1 MLLPGSPV
9 WPFRSAECQSCFRS
23 PCVQRVQEISVW
35 VLPFFCLIQKIWS
48 FFPKQNKIKFWK
60 HQNCLRCEVTCLC
73 CMVRKNPLSWG
84 FLTQGR
90 RGCLQYPGRLGCY
103 LDHSPVLFFA
113 LPQTLWVTY
122 MHTAITF
129 SFASLLSVKYY
140 YFFGGVNELIT
151 CKLLWDS
158 QKWDCLC
165 LLLLLL
171 QMRCWS

>member
-1 MLLPGSPV
+1 MCVKGS
-9 WPFRSAECQSCFRS
+9 RN
-23 PCVQRVQEISVW
+23 
-35 VLPFFCLIQKIWS
+35 LCLGTTIFLS
-48 FFPKQNKIKFWK
+48 YTENLVFFPQAEQNKILKASKLLEAWNYISLLYA
-60 HQNCLRCEVTCLC
+60 Q
-73 CMVRKNPLSWG
+73 KNPFSWG

-90 RGCLQYPGRLGCY
+90 KGCLQYPGRLGCY

-122 MHTAITF
+122 VHTALTF

-140 YFFGGVNELIT
+140 YFFDGVNELIT

-171 QMRCWS
+171 QMRSWS